1 MKTLLACMAGLATLP
16 MVAHA
21 DSPYFSLQDGDGFK
35 RFSVSVG
42 ALHVMPQGKAQPFK
56 VNTAVKEGETSQ
68 VGDISIDSVKII
80 LIQTWIQTFP
90 LFLLIFWIDLV
101 QKHCLQRSV
110 GELKFMD
117 WKAGIILV
125 LAWKRMMSPL

>member
-1 MKTLLACMAGLATLP
+1 MEFQINEKMLACMAGLVTLP

-56 VNTAVKEGETSQ
+56 VNTAVKESETSK
-68 VGDISIDSVKII
+68 VGDISIASVKNN
-80 LIQTWIQTFP
+80 LDP
-90 LFLLIFWIDLV
+90 EMPNLSSFLSIFWMHSM
-101 QKHCLQRSV
+101 QKHYLQ
-110 GELKFMD
+110 
-117 WKAGIILV
+117 
-125 LAWKRMMSPL
+125 P